1 MEFEGRIT
9 RVLPA
14 RTGTRQDGSAWIE
27 LSFVFAY
34 YENSEQHYEDSV
46 LVSTFDTN
54 IMAIIAPYVVKGED
68 GKVVIENDCAKLL
81 TQHIPCRCGFTLKTK
96 VVNKKD
102 GSGYAVIQNNR
113 CYKLEVATAGQGTA
127 AMPQFTQQQRQQT
140 VIQQQGQSPFPPQQT
155 YSPYQQ
161 QGVMPPQPEQ
171 YDGDDLP
178 F

>member
-27 LSFVFAY
+27 LSFIFAY

-54 IMAIIAPYVVKGED
+54 IMATIAPYVVKGED

-81 TQHIPCRCGFTLKTK
+81 GPHIPCRCGFSLKTK
-96 VVNKKD
+96 VVPKKD
-102 GSGYAVIQNNR
+102 GSGNAVIQNNR
-113 CYKLEVATAGQGTA
+113 CYKLEVVNASQRTA
-127 AMPQFTQQQRQQT
+127 AMPQFTQQQGQQA
-140 VIQQQGQSPFPPQQT
+140 PFPPQQT
-155 YSPYQQ
+155 WPPYQQ
-161 QGVMPPQPEQ
+161 QGAMPPQPEQ
-171 YDGDDLP
+171 HDGDDLP